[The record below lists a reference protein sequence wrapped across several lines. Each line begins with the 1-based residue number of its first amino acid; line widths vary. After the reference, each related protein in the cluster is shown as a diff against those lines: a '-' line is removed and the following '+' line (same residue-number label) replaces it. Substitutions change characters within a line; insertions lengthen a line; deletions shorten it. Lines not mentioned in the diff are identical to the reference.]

1 MEVTQIADIVNR
13 TTLEITGK
21 EDLASSDLN
30 KVVEIGSEVIDNDK
44 VLDHYTGSLIDR
56 IGKVV
61 FVNRPYTGSTPSVMM
76 DSWEYGAILEKI
88 QFEGLPEAED
98 NDSWNLVDGQSY
110 DPNVFHKPTVSA
122 KFYSERRTFDIEMS
136 FARRQIKTAFTSGA
150 QLQAFFAMIETAI
163 SNGMT
168 VKMDSLVQFTIA
180 NAIATVYNNRVTNP
194 VQYYD
199 LVTAYRTA
207 TGDNTVTPENAMV
220 KPEFTRWASMTIK
233 RVIARMRKLNTLF
246 NTGEKYRHTPVDR
259 LHLILHSDF
268 TAAAEAYLYGDTYHN
283 EFVKLPR
290 AEEVPFWQGSGKTF
304 AWSDTSKIIVTP
316 TGSQNSVTI
325 NNVVGIA
332 FDREALGVSNLDRR
346 VTTNWNPKAEFTN
359 NWYKFDAG
367 YFNDFNEN
375 IVVFTLGAPTNAN
388 ANTNNRTTTKSSK

>member
-1 MEVTQIADIVNR
+1 MKVEQIADIVNQ
-13 TTLEITGK
+13 TTAEVTGT
-21 EDLASSDLN
+21 EALADVDLN
-30 KVVEIGSEVIDNDK
+30 KVVEIGAEVLDNDK
-44 VLDHYTGSLIDR
+44 LIDNFVKSLVDH

-76 DSWEYGAILEKI
+76 ESWEYGAILEKI
-88 QFEGLPEAED
+88 QYEGLPEAEE
-98 NDSWNLVDGQSY
+98 NDSWNLEDGRSY
-110 DPNVFHKPTVSA
+110 DPNIFYKPTVSA
-122 KFYSERRTFDIEMS
+122 KFYSERKTFDIPMS
-136 FARRQIKTAFTSGA
+136 FAQRQVKSAFSNSA

-168 VKMDSLVQFTIA
+168 VKMDSLVQLTIA
-180 NAIATVYNNRVTNP
+180 NAIATVYNNKLTNP

-207 TGDNTVTPENAMV
+207 TGDSTVTPENALV
-220 KPEFTRWASMTIK
+220 KPEFTRWASMHMK
-233 RVIARMRKLNTLF
+233 RVAARMRKLSTLF
-246 NTGEKYRHTPVDR
+246 NAGGKYRHTPADR

-268 TAAAEAYLYGDTYHN
+268 TAAAEAFLYSDTYHN
-283 EFVKLPR
+283 EYVKLPQ
-290 AEEVPFWQGSGKTF
+290 AEEVAFWQGSGTGF

-316 TGSQNSVTI
+316 SGAEEPTTV
-325 NNVVGIA
+325 NNVVGIF
-332 FDREALGVSNLDRR
+332 FDRDALGVSNLDRR

-375 IVVFTLGAPTNAN
+375 IVVFTLGEPTA
-388 ANTNNRTTTKSSK
+388 

>member
-1 MEVTQIADIVNR
+1 MEVTQIAEIVNQ
-13 TTLEITGK
+13 TTAEVTGTQA
-21 EDLASSDLN
+21 ASDIDLN
-30 KVVEIGSEVIDNDK
+30 KVVEVGAEVIDNDK
-44 VLDHYTGSLIDR
+44 AIDNYVRTLIDH

-61 FVNRPYTGSTPSVMM
+61 FVNRPYTGGTPSVMM

-88 QFEGLPEAED
+88 QYEGLPEAEE

-136 FARRQIKTAFTSGA
+136 FAQRQVKSAFSSMA

-168 VKMDSLVQFTIA
+168 VKMDSLVQLTIA
-180 NAIATVYNNRVTNP
+180 NAIATVYNNKLTNP

-199 LVTAYRTA
+199 LVTGYKTA
-207 TGDNTVTPENAMV
+207 TGDNTVTPENALI
-220 KPEFTRWASMTIK
+220 KPEFCRWAAMTMK
-233 RVIARMRKLNTLF
+233 RVLARMKKLSTLF
-246 NTGEKYRHTPVDR
+246 NAGSKYRHTPNDR

-268 TAAAEAYLYGDTYHN
+268 TASAEAYLYGDTYHN
-283 EFVKLPR
+283 EFVKLPK
-290 AEEVPFWQGSGKTF
+290 AEEVPFWQGSGTGF
-304 AWSDTSKIIVTP
+304 GWSDTSKIVVTP
-316 TGSQNSVTI
+316 SGANSATTV

-375 IVVFTLGAPTNAN
+375 IVVFTLGEPTGGAKT
-388 ANTNNRTTTKSSK
+388 AKSTKSA

>member
-1 MEVTQIADIVNR
+1 MEVTQIAEIVNQ
-13 TTLEITGK
+13 TTAEVTGTQA
-21 EDLASSDLN
+21 ASDIDLN
-30 KVVEIGSEVIDNDK
+30 KVVEIGAEVIDNDK
-44 VLDHYTGSLIDR
+44 AIDNYVRTLIDH

-61 FVNRPYTGSTPSVMM
+61 FVNRPYTGGTPSVMM
-76 DSWEYGAILEKI
+76 DSWEFGAILEKI
-88 QFEGLPEAED
+88 QYEGLPEAEE

-136 FARRQIKTAFTSGA
+136 FAQRQVKSAFSNMA

-168 VKMDSLVQFTIA
+168 VKMDSLVQLTIA
-180 NAIATVYNNRVTNP
+180 NAIATVYNNKLTNP

-199 LVTAYRTA
+199 LVTAYKTA
-207 TGDNTVTPENAMV
+207 TGDNTVTPENALI
-220 KPEFTRWASMTIK
+220 KPEFCRWAAMTMK
-233 RVIARMRKLNTLF
+233 RVIARMKKLSTLF
-246 NTGEKYRHTPVDR
+246 NNGSKYRHTPADR

-283 EFVKLPR
+283 EFVKLPK
-290 AEEVPFWQGSGKTF
+290 AEEVPFWQGSGTGF
-304 AWSDTSKIIVTP
+304 AWADTSKIVVTP
-316 TGSQNSVTI
+316 SGTNSTTTV

-375 IVVFTLGAPTNAN
+375 IVVFTLGEPTNGAK
-388 ANTNNRTTTKSSK
+388 TTKSTKSA

>member
-1 MEVTQIADIVNR
+1 MEVTQIAEIVNQ
-13 TTLEITGK
+13 TTAEVTGT
-21 EDLASSDLN
+21 EAIQSTDLN
-30 KVVEIGSEVIDNDK
+30 QVVETGAEILDNDK
-44 VLDHYTGSLIDR
+44 LIDNYVKTLIDH

-88 QFEGLPEAED
+88 QYEGLPEAED
-98 NDSWNLVDGQSY
+98 NDSWDLVDGQSY
-110 DPNVFHKPTVSA
+110 DPNIFYKPEVSA
-122 KFYSERRTFDIEMS
+122 KFYSERRTFDIPMS
-136 FARRQIKTAFTSGA
+136 FARRQVKSAFSNGA
-150 QLQAFFAMIETAI
+150 QVQAFFAMIETAI

-168 VKMDSLVQFTIA
+168 VKMDSLVQLTIA
-180 NAIATVYNNRVTNP
+180 NAIATVYGNRVTKP

-199 LVTAYRTA
+199 LVTAYVSA
-207 TGDNTVTPENAMV
+207 TGDSTVTAANALV
-220 KPEFTRWASMTIK
+220 KPEFCRWASMHIK
-233 RVIARMRKLNTLF
+233 RVLARMKKLSTLF
-246 NTGEKYRHTPVDR
+246 NAGGKYRHTPSDR

-283 EFVKLPR
+283 EFVKLPK
-290 AEEVPFWQGSGKTF
+290 AEEVPFWQGSGTGF
-304 AWSDTSKIIVTP
+304 GWADTSKVLVVP
-316 TGSQNSVTI
+316 TGGSSAVTV

-332 FDREALGVSNLDRR
+332 FDRDALGVCNLDRR

-375 IVVFTLGAPTNAN
+375 IVVFTLGENAQSPESQS
-388 ANTNNRTTTKSSK
+388 TRKSTKTA